1 MLPFESTPICG
12 PFAEPPGLFERLL
25 GCENVAPPSE
35 DRLKNTEKL
44 PGLLSSHAILMFP
57 FASTAICGACELPAS
72 FDTFTAGEKTTCAC
86 AVEDEIASAKMH
98 TPDNA
103 SIGLLKR

>member
-12 PFAEPPGLFERLL
+12 PLAEPPGLFERLR

-44 PGLLSSHAILMFP
+44 PGLLSSHTILIFP
-57 FASTAICGACELPAS
+57 RASTAICGACELPVL
-72 FDTFTAGEKTTCAC
+72 FEILTVGEKTTCAC
-86 AVEDEIASAKMH
+86 AVEDEIASAKIH
-98 TPDNA
+98 RPDNG
-103 SIGLLKR
+103 SIWPLKR